1 MNLFVLNQDFDVL
14 AIVDTYKSLIW
25 TDRFKECGDF
35 ELVKSMDLELLQY
48 IKQDNYLWR
57 NDSEHV
63 MIIEKL
69 LIKSDAETGS
79 EITVTGRSLESILD
93 RRIVWGLKI
102 LSGNF
107 QDEIEA
113 LLNENVISPSKPERK
128 IENFVFEKST
138 DPTITDLRIEAQY
151 TGDNLYDIITAACA
165 DRGVGFKITL
175 NAQKQFVFKLYTGDD
190 RSYDQTVLPYVI
202 FSPNFDNIINSN
214 YMESRSA
221 LKNVTLVGGEG
232 EGPARR
238 YTAVGNIGGLSRREI
253 FTDARDLSSDIDE
266 DFSEEFKFTQYSKQ
280 VFNNSSKTFV
290 TDANFNSCMVDVSAY
305 AGRTISIDI
314 PKYNIK
320 TGTKTDPETEETVDV
335 GGRSP
340 YATILVDS
348 SKKYISTLQA
358 WEAYDDDPETVNKGN
373 LTAYEIKLPDDAQY
387 IYTSMFSQTAIDNGV
402 FSGELEDFECS
413 VIRLSNDAYIS
424 LMRQRGRETINENKE
439 IMSFEG
445 EADTTMMFQY
455 GKDFFTGDI
464 VQVADEF
471 GHEVTA
477 RVTEVITSED
487 ESGYTTYP
495 TFESLSEGM
504 GVLPDGY
511 IELDFIRSSGT
522 QYIDT
527 AFKPNSDTRVVMDV
541 ESLVD
546 GTFAYFGAR
555 NLETAGCF
563 ALWQISSTKIRVDY
577 GSSKVEYDV
586 DNTKRRV
593 IIDMNKTDGLFDEVE
608 LSTDSETFQGVNG
621 LLLLCQNTNGTAD
634 TRMLS
639 AKLYSCRIYDG
650 DTLIRDLVPCKD
662 PNDVVG
668 LYDMVDRKFYGN
680 AGTGAFLSN

>member
-1 MNLFVLNQDFDVL
+1 MNLFVLNQDFEVL
-14 AIVDTYKSLIW
+14 SIVDTYKSLIW

-35 ELVKSMDLELLQY
+35 ELVKSMNLELLQY

-57 NDSEHV
+57 NDSEHL

-79 EITVTGRSLESILD
+79 EITISGRSLESILD

-113 LLNENVISPSKPERK
+113 LLNENVISPSKEERK
-128 IENFVFEKST
+128 IANFVFEKST
-138 DPTITDLRIEAQY
+138 DPAITDLRIEAQY

-165 DRGVGFKITL
+165 DHGVGFKITV
-175 NAQKQFVFKLYTGDD
+175 NNQKQFVFKLYTGDD
-190 RSYDQTVLPYVI
+190 RSYSQTMLPYVV
-202 FSPNFDNIINSN
+202 FSPTFDNIIDSN

-232 EGPARR
+232 EGAERR
-238 YTAVGNIGGLSRREI
+238 YTAVGNISGLSRREI
-253 FTDARDLSSDIDE
+253 FTDARDLSSDISE
-266 DFSEEFKFTQYSKQ
+266 DFSEEFDFTEYAGQ

-290 TDANFNSCMVDVSAY
+290 SDSNFNSCKVDVSAY
-305 AGRTISIDI
+305 AGRIISISI
-314 PKYNIK
+314 PKYNNANK
-320 TGTKTDPETEETVDV
+320 VAPG
-335 GGRSP
+335 
-340 YATILVDS
+340 YATILVDA
-348 SKKYISTLQA
+348 SKNYISTLKA
-358 WEAYDDDPETVNKGN
+358 WEKYDEDSESRGGLET
-373 LTAYEIKLPDDAQY
+373 YEIKLPDDAKY
-387 IYTSMFSQTAIDNGV
+387 IYTSMYSQAAIDADIYY
-402 FSGELEDFECS
+402 GELDDFECS
-413 VIRLSNDAYIS
+413 AIKLSNDEYIS

-445 EADTTMMFQY
+445 QADTTMMFQY

-527 AFKPNSDTRVVMDV
+527 DFLPNNSTRVVMDV

-546 GTFAYFGAR
+546 GTFPYFGSR

-586 DNTKRRV
+586 DNTKRRI
-593 IIDMNKTDGLFDEVE
+593 IIDMDKAEGLFDEVM

-621 LLLLCQNTNGTAD
+621 LLLLCQDTNGTAD

-650 DTLIRDLVPCKD
+650 DTLVRDLVPCKD